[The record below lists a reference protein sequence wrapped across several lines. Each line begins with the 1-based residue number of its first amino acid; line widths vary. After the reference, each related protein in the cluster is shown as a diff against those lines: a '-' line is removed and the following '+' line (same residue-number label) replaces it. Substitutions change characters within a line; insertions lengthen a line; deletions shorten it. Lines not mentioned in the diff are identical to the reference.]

1 MTVAKKFAVIGNPI
15 AHSRSPE
22 IHQAF
27 GKQTGI
33 ELSYERILAPLDQ
46 FDIIVRDFFAQGGN
60 GLNITLPFKELAYS
74 ICTPTDRALAAQ
86 AVNTLWMNGDALI
99 GDNTDGAGL
108 AQDLQ
113 RLGWLKYC
121 NRILILGAGGAT
133 RGVILPLFQAG
144 VKEIEIANRT
154 IDRAND
160 LAEILYTT
168 SAVLERLVSEGL
180 IDKSK
185 VAEILQYKKY
195 KSTINE
201 NDLTIT
207 NYDDF
212 SKIPIKS
219 NDLKNI
225 SGHFDLIINATSAS
239 LSGEGIVLPDNLTF
253 NYAYEM
259 AYGKP
264 SSFID
269 QAKQRGVPTA
279 DGLGMLIGQAAE
291 AFYVW
296 NGVRP
301 DLTNFVL

>member
-1 MTVAKKFAVIGNPI
+1 MKKFAVIGHPI

-33 ELSYERILAPLDQ
+33 ELSYERILAPLDG
-46 FDIIVRDFFAQGGN
+46 FANVVKDFFAQGGD
-60 GLNITLPFKELAYS
+60 GLNITIPFKEEAFAL
-74 ICTPTDRALAAQ
+74 CDTLTERAQAAR
-86 AVNTLWMNGDALI
+86 AVNTLWMQNGQLY

-108 AQDLQ
+108 VNAITELDWQLF
-113 RLGWLKYC
+113 
-121 NRILILGAGGAT
+121 NSRILILGAGGAT
-133 RGVILPLFQAG
+133 RGVILPLANAG
-144 VKEIEIANRT
+144 ATEIVIANRT
-154 IDRAND
+154 LARAKSLIED
-160 LAEILYTT
+160 LSLFVKTT
-168 SAVLERLVSEGL
+168 RLQVLGL
-180 IDKSK
+180 D
-185 VAEILQYKKY
+185 Q
-195 KSTINE
+195 
-201 NDLTIT
+201 LT
-207 NYDDF
+207 
-212 SKIPIKS
+212 
-219 NDLKNI
+219 
-225 SGHFDLIINATSAS
+225 GHFDLVINATSAS
-239 LSGEGIVLPDNLTF
+239 LTGEGVALPDALTF

-301 DLTNFVL
+301 DLNHFSL

>member
-27 GKQTGI
+27 SKQTGI
-33 ELSYERILAPLDQ
+33 ELSYERILAPLDGFAQ
-46 FDIIVRDFFAQGGN
+46 VVQDFFAQGGN
-60 GLNITLPFKELAYS
+60 GLNITVPFKEEAFAL
-74 ICTPTDRALAAQ
+74 CDVLTERAKAAR
-86 AVNTLWMNGDALI
+86 AVNTLWMKNGQLH

-108 AQDLQ
+108 VNAITTLNWS
-113 RLGWLKYC
+113 R
-121 NRILILGAGGAT
+121 NHSHILILGAGGAT
-133 RGVILPLFQAG
+133 RGVILPLANAG
-144 VKEIEIANRT
+144 AAEIVIANRT
-154 IDRAND
+154 LTRAESLVED
-160 LAEILYTT
+160 LSAFVKTT
-168 SAVLERLVSEGL
+168 KLQVISLDQLE
-180 IDKSK
+180 
-185 VAEILQYKKY
+185 
-195 KSTINE
+195 
-201 NDLTIT
+201 
-207 NYDDF
+207 
-212 SKIPIKS
+212 
-219 NDLKNI
+219 
-225 SGHFDLIINATSAS
+225 GHFDLIINATSAS
-239 LSGEGIVLPDNLTF
+239 LAGEGIQLPNTLTF

-301 DLTNFVL
+301 DLSHFSL